1 MLKNLKK
8 KIGVASIAFFLCT
21 SLNYIHINW
30 AEAASVPPP
39 PNQTE
44 KKQPPPKKTEHKP
57 AVKPNVNRPKPTMHK
72 PPTRPNVNKPK
83 PPMHKPV
90 TKPNAN
96 RPKPS
101 VHRPPVKSNVNR
113 PNRPNPPVHKS
124 VSKVN
129 VNKSGNNNFKPPMT
143 KPGQRPNM
151 NVGKRPE
158 HRTKNNGFKPPTTKP
173 GQRPNMNVG
182 KRPEHRAENNGFKP
196 PTTKPG
202 QRPNMNVGKR
212 PEHRTGNKGFKP
224 PTTKPGQRPNMNVGR
239 KPEHRTGNKGFKPP
253 MTKPGQKTNMNVGR
267 RPGHKLENKGFQPP
281 INKPKRDK
289 LPRKS
294 LKNFT
299 VVSPKPVILSSREA
313 PPPPPDYEY
322 KEDKPSVWERVLT
335 GIFLER
341 MSFAKDNAT
350 LNSELTDMGFECA
363 GLDLDYPEKYVQ
375 IYCNNYSNVSD
386 NHVDYYLDKTS
397 LKVSNYN
404 PPYYT
409 IKVNEFSA
417 DVSKPMDRKMNT
429 WEFKYNIDARSV
441 VFTNLYGDYHYKY
454 KNSNYMDLNTTEPD
468 IIAMA
473 EMAFYMAYNMRFFDN
488 QADSFYDVTT
498 L

>member
-30 AEAASVPPP
+30 AEAASVPP

-158 HRTKNNGFKPPTTKP
+158 HR
-173 GQRPNMNVG
+173 
-182 KRPEHRAENNGFKP
+182 AENN
-196 PTTKPG
+196 
-202 QRPNMNVGKR
+202 
-212 PEHRTGNKGFKP
+212 GFKP

-350 LNSELTDMGFECA
+350 LNSELTDMGFDCV

>member
-30 AEAASVPPP
+30 AEAAPVPPPP

-57 AVKPNVNRPKPTMHK
+57 AAKPNVNRPKPTMHKPPTRPNVNRPKPTMHK

-113 PNRPNPPVHKS
+113 PNRPNRPNPPVHKP

-143 KPGQRPNM
+143 KPGQ
-151 NVGKRPE
+151 K
-158 HRTKNNGFKPPTTKP
+158 
-173 GQRPNMNVG
+173 
-182 KRPEHRAENNGFKP
+182 
-196 PTTKPG
+196 
-202 QRPNMNVGKR
+202 
-212 PEHRTGNKGFKP
+212 
-224 PTTKPGQRPNMNVGR
+224 PNMNVGR
-239 KPEHRTGNKGFKPP
+239 RPEHKPGNNGFKPP
-253 MTKPGQKTNMNVGR
+253 MTKPGQKPNMNVGR
-267 RPGHKLENKGFQPP
+267 RPEHKPGNNGFKPPMTKPGQKPNMNVGRRPEHKLENKGFQPP

-294 LKNFT
+294 LKKFT

-322 KEDKPSVWERVLT
+322 KEDKPSVWERILT

-341 MSFAKDNAT
+341 MSFAKDNAK
-350 LNSELTDMGFECA
+350 LSSELNDMGFDCA

-429 WEFKYNIDARSV
+429 WEFKYNIDAHSV

-468 IIAMA
+468 IVAMA

>member
-57 AVKPNVNRPKPTMHK
+57 AVKPNVNRPKPTVNRPKPTMHK

-182 KRPEHRAENNGFKP
+182 KRPEHRTENN
-196 PTTKPG
+196 
-202 QRPNMNVGKR
+202 
-212 PEHRTGNKGFKP
+212 GFKP

-350 LNSELTDMGFECA
+350 LNSELTDMGFDCV

>member
-30 AEAASVPPP
+30 AEAAPVPPPP

-57 AVKPNVNRPKPTMHK
+57 AAKPNVNRPKPTMHK

-113 PNRPNPPVHKS
+113 PNRPNPPVHKP

-143 KPGQRPNM
+143 KPGQ
-151 NVGKRPE
+151 K
-158 HRTKNNGFKPPTTKP
+158 
-173 GQRPNMNVG
+173 
-182 KRPEHRAENNGFKP
+182 
-196 PTTKPG
+196 
-202 QRPNMNVGKR
+202 
-212 PEHRTGNKGFKP
+212 
-224 PTTKPGQRPNMNVGR
+224 PNMNVGR
-239 KPEHRTGNKGFKPP
+239 RPEHKPGNNGFKPP

-267 RPGHKLENKGFQPP
+267 RPEHKLENKGFQPP

-294 LKNFT
+294 LKKFT

-322 KEDKPSVWERVLT
+322 KEDKPSVWERILT

-341 MSFAKDNAT
+341 MSFAKDNAK
-350 LNSELTDMGFECA
+350 LSSELNDMGFDCA

-429 WEFKYNIDARSV
+429 WEFKYNIDAHSV

-468 IIAMA
+468 IVAMA

>member
-1 MLKNLKK
+1 MLKKIKK
-8 KIGVASIAFFLCT
+8 KIGVVSIAFFLCT

-30 AEAASVPPP
+30 AEAAPVPPPP

-113 PNRPNPPVHKS
+113 PNRPNPPVHKP

-143 KPGQRPNM
+143 KPGQKPNM
-151 NVGKRPE
+151 NVGRK
-158 HRTKNNGFKPPTTKP
+158 
-173 GQRPNMNVG
+173 
-182 KRPEHRAENNGFKP
+182 PEHRAENNGFKP
-196 PTTKPG
+196 PMTKPG
-202 QRPNMNVGKR
+202 QKPNMNVGKR
-212 PEHRTGNKGFKP
+212 
-224 PTTKPGQRPNMNVGR
+224 
-239 KPEHRTGNKGFKPP
+239 PEHRTGNKGFKPP

-267 RPGHKLENKGFQPP
+267 RPEHKLENKGFQPP

-294 LKNFT
+294 LKKFT

-322 KEDKPSVWERVLT
+322 KEDKPSVWERILT

-341 MSFAKDNAT
+341 MSFAKDNAK
-350 LNSELTDMGFECA
+350 LSSELNDMGFDCA

-429 WEFKYNIDARSV
+429 WEFKYNIDAHSV

-468 IIAMA
+468 IVAMA

>member
-1 MLKNLKK
+1 MNVGKR
-8 KIGVASIAFFLCT
+8 
-21 SLNYIHINW
+21 
-30 AEAASVPPP
+30 P
-39 PNQTE
+39 
-44 KKQPPPKKTEHKP
+44 EHR
-57 AVKPNVNRPKPTMHK
+57 VE
-72 PPTRPNVNKPK
+72 
-83 PPMHKPV
+83 
-90 TKPNAN
+90 
-96 RPKPS
+96 
-101 VHRPPVKSNVNR
+101 
-113 PNRPNPPVHKS
+113 
-124 VSKVN
+124 
-129 VNKSGNNNFKPPMT
+129 NNGFKPPIT

-151 NVGKRPE
+151 NVGR
-158 HRTKNNGFKPPTTKP
+158 
-173 GQRPNMNVG
+173 
-182 KRPEHRAENNGFKP
+182 RPEHRAENNGFKP
-196 PTTKPG
+196 P
-202 QRPNMNVGKR
+202 
-212 PEHRTGNKGFKP
+212 
-224 PTTKPGQRPNMNVGR
+224 
-239 KPEHRTGNKGFKPP
+239 
-253 MTKPGQKTNMNVGR
+253 
-267 RPGHKLENKGFQPP
+267 
-281 INKPKRDK
+281 INKPKRDN
-289 LPRKS
+289 LSRKS
-294 LKNFT
+294 LKKFT
-299 VVSPKPVILSSREA
+299 VVSPTPVILSSREA

-429 WEFKYNIDARSV
+429 WEFKYNIDAHSV

-454 KNSNYMDLNTTEPD
+454 KNSNYMDLNTTELD
-468 IIAMA
+468 IVAMA

>member
-30 AEAASVPPP
+30 AEAAPVPPPP

-57 AVKPNVNRPKPTMHK
+57 AVKPNVNRPKPTMHKPPTRPNVNRPKPTMHK

-113 PNRPNPPVHKS
+113 PNRPNPPVHKP

-143 KPGQRPNM
+143 KPGQKPNM
-151 NVGKRPE
+151 NVGKR
-158 HRTKNNGFKPPTTKP
+158 
-173 GQRPNMNVG
+173 
-182 KRPEHRAENNGFKP
+182 
-196 PTTKPG
+196 
-202 QRPNMNVGKR
+202 
-212 PEHRTGNKGFKP
+212 
-224 PTTKPGQRPNMNVGR
+224 
-239 KPEHRTGNKGFKPP
+239 PEHRTGNKGFKPP
-253 MTKPGQKTNMNVGR
+253 MTKPGQKTNMIVGR
-267 RPGHKLENKGFQPP
+267 RPEHKLENKGFQPP

-294 LKNFT
+294 LKKFT

-322 KEDKPSVWERVLT
+322 KEDKPSVWERILT

-341 MSFAKDNAT
+341 MSFAKDNAK
-350 LNSELTDMGFECA
+350 LSSELNDMGFDCA

-429 WEFKYNIDARSV
+429 WEFKYNIDAHSV

-468 IIAMA
+468 IVAMA

>member
-30 AEAASVPPP
+30 AEAAPVPPPP

-57 AVKPNVNRPKPTMHK
+57 AVKPNVNRPKPTMHKPPTRPNVNRPKPTMHK

-158 HRTKNNGFKPPTTKP
+158 HR
-173 GQRPNMNVG
+173 V
-182 KRPEHRAENNGFKP
+182 ENNGFKP
-196 PTTKPG
+196 PMTKPG

-212 PEHRTGNKGFKP
+212 PEHRTENNGFKP
-224 PTTKPGQRPNMNVGR
+224 PTTKPGQRQNMNVGR
-239 KPEHRTGNKGFKPP
+239 KPEHKSENDGFK
-253 MTKPGQKTNMNVGR
+253 
-267 RPGHKLENKGFQPP
+267 PP
-281 INKPKRDK
+281 INKPKRDN
-289 LPRKS
+289 LSRKS
-294 LKNFT
+294 LKKFT
-299 VVSPKPVILSSREA
+299 VVSPTPVILSSREA

-429 WEFKYNIDARSV
+429 WEFKYNIDAHSV

-468 IIAMA
+468 IVAMA

>member
-30 AEAASVPPP
+30 AEAAPVPPPP

-57 AVKPNVNRPKPTMHK
+57 AAKPNVNRPKPTMHK

-113 PNRPNPPVHKS
+113 PNRPNPPVHKP

-143 KPGQRPNM
+143 KPGQKPNM
-151 NVGKRPE
+151 NVGRRPE
-158 HRTKNNGFKPPTTKP
+158 HKPGNNGFKPPMTKP
-173 GQRPNMNVG
+173 GQ
-182 KRPEHRAENNGFKP
+182 K
-196 PTTKPG
+196 
-202 QRPNMNVGKR
+202 
-212 PEHRTGNKGFKP
+212 
-224 PTTKPGQRPNMNVGR
+224 PNMNVGR
-239 KPEHRTGNKGFKPP
+239 RPEHRTGNKGFKPP
-253 MTKPGQKTNMNVGR
+253 MTKPGQKPNMNVGR
-267 RPGHKLENKGFQPP
+267 KPEHKLENKGFQPP

-294 LKNFT
+294 LKKFT

>member
-30 AEAASVPPP
+30 AEAAPVPPP

-182 KRPEHRAENNGFKP
+182 KRPEHRAENS
-196 PTTKPG
+196 
-202 QRPNMNVGKR
+202 
-212 PEHRTGNKGFKP
+212 GFKP

-253 MTKPGQKTNMNVGR
+253 MT
-267 RPGHKLENKGFQPP
+267 
-281 INKPKRDK
+281 KPKRDK

>member
-30 AEAASVPPP
+30 AEAAPVPPPP

-57 AVKPNVNRPKPTMHK
+57 AVKPNVNRPKPTMHKPPTRPNVNRPKPTMHK

-151 NVGKRPE
+151 NVGRKPE
-158 HRTKNNGFKPPTTKP
+158 HKPGNNGFKPPMTKP
-173 GQRPNMNVG
+173 GQKPNMNVG
-182 KRPEHRAENNGFKP
+182 KR
-196 PTTKPG
+196 
-202 QRPNMNVGKR
+202 
-212 PEHRTGNKGFKP
+212 
-224 PTTKPGQRPNMNVGR
+224 
-239 KPEHRTGNKGFKPP
+239 PEHRTGNKGFKPP

-267 RPGHKLENKGFQPP
+267 RPEHKLENDGFKPP
-281 INKPKRDK
+281 INKPKRDN
-289 LPRKS
+289 LSRKS

-299 VVSPKPVILSSREA
+299 VVSPTPVILSSREA

-429 WEFKYNIDARSV
+429 WEFKYNIDAHSV

-468 IIAMA
+468 IVAMA

>member
-30 AEAASVPPP
+30 AEAAPVPPPP

-57 AVKPNVNRPKPTMHK
+57 AVKPNVNRPKPTMHKPPTRPNVNRPKPTMHK

-158 HRTKNNGFKPPTTKP
+158 HRVENNGFKPPMTKP

-202 QRPNMNVGKR
+202 Q
-212 PEHRTGNKGFKP
+212 
-224 PTTKPGQRPNMNVGR
+224 NMNVGR
-239 KPEHRTGNKGFKPP
+239 KPEHKSENDGFK
-253 MTKPGQKTNMNVGR
+253 
-267 RPGHKLENKGFQPP
+267 PP
-281 INKPKRDK
+281 INKPKRDN
-289 LPRKS
+289 LSRKS
-294 LKNFT
+294 LKKFT
-299 VVSPKPVILSSREA
+299 VVSPTPVILSSREA

-429 WEFKYNIDARSV
+429 WEFKYNIDAHSV

-468 IIAMA
+468 IVAMA